1 MSFGDIS
8 FSLLITKLF
17 KQKKIDH
24 AIVVK
29 EDKVE
34 IVQARQEIKEDPLHN
49 LRVRY
54 EAIKNRSLS
63 RIIGR

>member
-1 MSFGDIS
+1 MSFGDVS
-8 FSLLITKLF
+8 FGLLITKLF

-24 AIVVK
+24 VTVK
-29 EDKVE
+29 QDKAE
-34 IVQARQEIKEDPLHN
+34 IIQARQEIKEDPLHN

-54 EAIKNRSLS
+54 EAIKSRSLS